1 MPTFLIFEVGGVRA
15 AVRAADVLEVVSVH
29 EPVTVP
35 GAPALLAGLVGHR
48 GSIVPLVD
56 GAERVT
62 GVRAPAGR
70 AGTVV
75 LVATS
80 LGTVGLAVDRV
91 VDLVRGDDVR
101 GRRLDVEALVGEC
114 RAAMGLPWRSA

>member
-1 MPTFLIFEVGGVRA
+1 MPSFVIVEVGGVRA
-15 AVRAADVLEVVSVH
+15 AVPAADVLEVVTVH

-35 GAPALLAGLVGHR
+35 GAPPFLTGLIGHR
-48 GSIVPLVD
+48 GAVVPLVD

-101 GRRLDVEALVGEC
+101 GRRLDVEVLVSEC
-114 RAAMGLPWRSA
+114 RAAMGLPWRIA